1 MKRKLLVLDLVL
13 MAAIGAATWRVRQDW
28 LAARARENKHTG
40 QAALR
45 PAPPPPVVNMG
56 SPPQSVTAAG
66 YADIAEKMLF
76 SRDRNPTVIVEPPPA
91 PPVKPMPALPVLY
104 GVMNLVDG
112 TTVIMGERMG
122 AKHQGIRLG
131 QKVGEFTLVA
141 VNREEITLEWDGKS
155 IKKKIEEMID
165 RGVTPVAPPEGN
177 MQRPAP
183 TVPGPVVQAKP
194 KAEAAPGIE
203 IGKGV
208 KACQPGDASPAG
220 TASGGY
226 RKIVTPTPFGN
237 SCRWEPI

>member
-1 MKRKLLVLDLVL
+1 MKRKLLVLDLVF
-13 MAAIGAATWRVRQDW
+13 MAAIGAATWRLRQDW
-28 LAARARENKHTG
+28 LAARAREQKLAG
-40 QAALR
+40 QTAR
-45 PAPPPPVVNMG
+45 PASTPQAVNIG
-56 SPPQSVTAAG
+56 SPPHPVTATG

-76 SRDRNPTVIVEPPPA
+76 SKDRNPTVIVEPPPA
-91 PPVKPMPALPVLY
+91 PPVKPMPPLPVLY

-112 TTVIMGERMG
+112 TTAIMGERMG

-141 VNREEITLEWDGKS
+141 VNREEITLEWDGKP
-155 IKKKIEEMID
+155 IKKRIEEMID
-165 RGVTPVAPPEGN
+165 RGVTPAAPPEGN
-177 MQRPAP
+177 MPRPAA
-183 TVPGPVVQAKP
+183 TAPGAIVQPKP